1 MDFKKELE
9 ELEKLPAGDN
19 EAFEKQLNFLYENFS
34 SEEEKEMITN
44 TVLSELEET
53 GKMVDDFIEEAKIKM
68 QLIEVSEIVSLSY
81 IAKKYFHKTRNWLY
95 QKINGSVVNGKPT
108 RFTSEEIDTLNFA
121 LQDISKKIGSTVI
134 SL

>member
-1 MDFKKELE
+1 MDLKKELE

-44 TVLSELEET
+44 TILSELEET